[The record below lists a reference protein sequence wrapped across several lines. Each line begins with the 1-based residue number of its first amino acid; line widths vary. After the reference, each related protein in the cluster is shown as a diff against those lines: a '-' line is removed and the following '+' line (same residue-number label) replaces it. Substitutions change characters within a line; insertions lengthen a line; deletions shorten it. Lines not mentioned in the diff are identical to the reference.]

1 MKSKQEQMS
10 KTRKAYWLRFWGR
23 CIIVAIMLMVYIYKR
38 DAFNIA
44 KGWNFF
50 ERFSPLHLLWGI
62 WMWDMILQLIPIK
75 AHISI
80 GSQKIFASVF
90 RPIKEKISKENLKK
104 YLWDTTRSAYVVML
118 IWIVMNIAIGYLYLN
133 GIIDVATVFMIPVI
147 FYLCDLICVLIWCPF
162 RLIVKTK
169 CCTTCRI
176 FNWDHLMMFSP
187 FITVAGFYS
196 WSLLCLAIII
206 WIIWEVCVFTY
217 PERFWENSNMALR
230 CSECTDKLCTQYC
243 RKLRK

>member
-1 MKSKQEQMS
+1 MKANRQPMS
-10 KTRKAYWLRFWGR
+10 KTRKIYWFRFFGR
-23 CIIVAIMLMVYIYKR
+23 AIIVVLMFWMYIYKKV
-38 DAFNIA
+38 AFDIA

-50 ERFSPLHLLWGI
+50 KSFSSLHILWGI
-62 WMWDMILQLIPIK
+62 WMMDMIMQLIPVK

-80 GSQKIFASVF
+80 GSQKVFASLF

-104 YLWDTTRSAYVVML
+104 YLWDTTRSAYLVML
-118 IWIVMNIAIGYLYLN
+118 IWVVMNIVIGYLHLN
-133 GIIDVATVFMIPVI
+133 GIIDTATVFMIPVV

-162 RLIVKTK
+162 RLIMRTK

-176 FNWDHLMMFSP
+176 FNWDHMMMFTP
-187 FITVAGFYS
+187 FFTVCGFYS
-196 WSLLCLAIII
+196 WTLLGVAIII

>member
-133 GIIDVATVFMIPVI
+133 GIIDVASVFMIPVI

-176 FNWDHLMMFSP
+176 F
-187 FITVAGFYS
+187 
-196 WSLLCLAIII
+196 
-206 WIIWEVCVFTY
+206 
-217 PERFWENSNMALR
+217 
-230 CSECTDKLCTQYC
+230 
-243 RKLRK
+243 